1 MNIWGK
7 HLQRQFR
14 EQIGTCRT
22 DLEFLHH
29 SQTLDDGIQY
39 QAFSEKLSHLVAQ
52 EDLYWRQRA
61 KIYWLKDG
69 DTNSKFFHASAN
81 ARKKINSISCLSRDE
96 DTMVNDHNG
105 IFDVDV
111 SYFQNLFQSGNRY
124 HNKCAWKKYLVE
136 AIFSHHDAEKI
147 LALPLLNVMENDKI
161 IAILE
166 VKGIGCSFG
175 SFGNSKNKA
184 LLTETFKL
192 VITLNMYGWKQD
204 YGTSLNKSG
213 IVEIAF
219 SLLFLLSCRNPF
231 QKLESK
237 LERSFG
243 VFGRHA
249 TQSFGNK
256 YPLHLGLPTPLQCK
270 TSLNG
275 KKSKNQTIQ
284 QYSQTSSNIT
294 SWSPLQQNYFKCNLD
309 AATF

>member
-1 MNIWGK
+1 
-7 HLQRQFR
+7 
-14 EQIGTCRT
+14 
-22 DLEFLHH
+22 
-29 SQTLDDGIQY
+29 
-39 QAFSEKLSHLVAQ
+39 
-52 EDLYWRQRA
+52 
-61 KIYWLKDG
+61 
-69 DTNSKFFHASAN
+69 
-81 ARKKINSISCLSRDE
+81 
-96 DTMVNDHNG
+96 
-105 IFDVDV
+105 
-111 SYFQNLFQSGNRY
+111 
-124 HNKCAWKKYLVE
+124 
-136 AIFSHHDAEKI
+136 
-147 LALPLLNVMENDKI
+147 
-161 IAILE
+161 
-166 VKGIGCSFG
+166 
-175 SFGNSKNKA
+175 
-184 LLTETFKL
+184 
-192 VITLNMYGWKQD
+192 MYGWKQD

-231 QKLESK
+231 HKLESK